1 MKWEVYVRGS
11 DYTKQ
16 TVNLKLERKRSHLY
30 SATGK
35 ILGFSETEYNAIT
48 KSDEITIRSAKS
60 PRNNFQGEFA
70 RLAYDALMQ
79 TLSFTAYNFP
89 AKLQNV
95 VWTDDAKEWT
105 DTSFETIITYIL
117 DKFDWDDLWWTIS
130 DNALKNLV
138 IGFRIEHEP
147 IWKAIT
153 RLLKQVGATWYAHP
167 DPWSVSQKKF
177 TQEKLYFDY
186 DFYSSTEEI
195 SSYVER
201 ALTKQYDK
209 VINYAKIL
217 GSGDGTAQLSSTNLH
232 ATTIRSHLAAAL
244 TADGTTITLDDA
256 SDFPETSFYPIQIG
270 AEKILYFSKTDN
282 TLNGCI
288 RAVDDT
294 TAYAHSKGIEV
305 YSAAYDSDSPQVGS
319 SIKDNNLASATL
331 TDKTI
336 SDQNTLD
343 FLAQDVIDKYYELK
357 EIVKLETVHVDDL
370 DLTVGDKFTVEGV
383 TDTIYE
389 FLYQDSDL
397 LITLTAG
404 DTYEPFVDEI
414 TDAMK
419 SIFIHE
425 EYSEF
430 EDLYAQVGTVTAI
443 DGTTA
448 TVLLDSGE
456 TVEARLINQ

>member
-1 MKWEVYVRGS
+1 MEPILEV
-11 DYTKQ
+11 
-16 TVNLKLERKRSHLY
+16 
-30 SATGK
+30 
-35 ILGFSETEYNAIT
+35 
-48 KSDEITIRSAKS
+48 
-60 PRNNFQGEFA
+60 
-70 RLAYDALMQ
+70 
-79 TLSFTAYNFP
+79 
-89 AKLQNV
+89 
-95 VWTDDAKEWT
+95 
-105 DTSFETIITYIL
+105 
-117 DKFDWDDLWWTIS
+117 
-130 DNALKNLV
+130 KNLV
-138 IGFRIEHEP
+138 
-147 IWKAIT
+147 
-153 RLLKQVGATWYAHP
+153 
-167 DPWSVSQKKF
+167 
-177 TQEKLYFDY
+177 
-186 DFYSSTEEI
+186 
-195 SSYVER
+195 
-201 ALTKQYDK
+201 KQYDK

-288 RAVDDT
+288 RAVDGT

-443 DGTTA
+443 DGAVA
-448 TVLLDSGE
+448 TVLLESGDE
-456 TVEARLINQ
+456 VEARLINQ